1 LTARPAF
8 YLGDCGSRHPHAGEL
23 HHELFGHVQCLGDAG
38 DDLGDVLDLLVRVAD
53 GVDCGLDR
61 LTASWYF
68 EEVLRFDSSVIT
80 WRRKT
85 TQAVEIGGVPGPADA
100 NLLLLL
106 GSANRDPAVFG
117 GPRTLRHPSAECQGA
132 PLPRV
137 RSALLPVEG

>member
-53 GVDCGLDR
+53 GVIAAWTR

-85 TQAVEIGGVPGPADA
+85 TQAVEIGGVPVPADA
-100 NLLLLL
+100 NTVFEDPEHFDIHRQNAKEHLSL
-106 GSANRDPAVFG
+106 GFG
-117 GPRTLRHPSAECQGA
+117 AHYCP
-132 PLPRV
+132 
-137 RSALLPVEG
+137 